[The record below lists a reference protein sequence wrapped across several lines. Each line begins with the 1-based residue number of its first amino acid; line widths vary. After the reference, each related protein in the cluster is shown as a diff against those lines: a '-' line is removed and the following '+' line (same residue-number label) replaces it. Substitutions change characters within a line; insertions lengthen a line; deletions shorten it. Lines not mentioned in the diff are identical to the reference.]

1 MAKLYWRVKKQGK
14 WTWTAAAEISR
25 SDEQIIVHPLV
36 DNNQA
41 SLEEFG
47 VTIHES

>member
-1 MAKLYWRVKKQGK
+1 MAKLYWRVKKKGK
-14 WTWTAAAEISR
+14 WTWQAAAEISR
-25 SDEQIIVHPLV
+25 SDDEIIVRPLV

-47 VTIHES
+47 VKVHES